1 MGRQLDAGQALKP
14 FPEGII
20 YRHAIHPR
28 QLPGQRLLND
38 FGSGAS
44 RPTSESI
51 AQQLFSLRCE
61 GNFHESS
68 IAQAGME
75 RTGIPLNRREMSL
88 RTTR

>member
-14 FPEGII
+14 FLEGII
-20 YRHAIHPR
+20 YRHVIRPW
-28 QLPGQRLLND
+28 QVPGQCLLKD

-44 RPTSESI
+44 GAPSQSI
-51 AQQLFSLRCE
+51 TQQLFSLRCE

-75 RTGIPLNRREMSL
+75 RTGIPSNRREMSL